1 MKQAVSYLI
10 CSSLLLRN
18 PLGDLPQ
25 SFKREQGRFHG
36 IGIDEGC
43 ACVIR
48 QASGNRSVIPIRQA
62 DNEVGVSS
70 SADANEL
77 HTLTMQ
83 GMMRMGHRHPFHR
96 WFVKGG
102 SVL

>member
-1 MKQAVSYLI
+1 MCPSA
-10 CSSLLLRN
+10 LLRN
-18 PLGDLPQ
+18 PLSDLPQ

-62 DNEVGVSS
+62 DNEIGVSS

-83 GMMRMGHRHPFHR
+83 GMMRMGHRDPFQR